1 MGCKLTAIAMLEA
14 LSSGLGLDVS
24 LSMMMGELPNRVPQA
39 VRLESFFPE
48 VQKPYKPQIGL
59 ETEVL
64 NSLENGRAK
73 SNRHLQNSNIM
84 W

>member
-1 MGCKLTAIAMLEA
+1 MLEA

-48 VQKPYKPQIGL
+48 VQKPYKPQIG
-59 ETEVL
+59 
-64 NSLENGRAK
+64 
-73 SNRHLQNSNIM
+73 
-84 W
+84 